1 VGRAA
6 VALLAVVA
14 LLGIT
19 GCGGDDTEGE
29 AAAGSGE
36 LQDVSSVA
44 VVKDAFD
51 ADAGTPRLVL
61 LLSPT

>member
-14 LLGIT
+14 LLGVG
-19 GCGGDDTEGE
+19 GCGGGDDEGGT
-29 AAAGSGE
+29 ATGSGE

>member
-6 VALLAVVA
+6 VALVAVAA
-14 LLGIT
+14 LLGVT

-29 AAAGSGE
+29 AAAGPGE
-36 LQDVSSVA
+36 LRDVSSVG
-44 VVKDAFD
+44 VVADAFD

>member
-1 VGRAA
+1 MGRAA

-14 LLGIT
+14 LLGVT
-19 GCGGDDTEGE
+19 GCGGDDTESE

-51 ADAGTPRLVL
+51 ADAGMPRLVL

>member
-6 VALLAVVA
+6 LALLAVAA
-14 LLGIT
+14 LLGVA
-19 GCGGDDTEGE
+19 GCGGDDTESE

-36 LQDVSSVA
+36 LRDVSSVG
-44 VVKDAFD
+44 VVADAFD

>member
-1 VGRAA
+1 MGRAA
-6 VALLAVVA
+6 LALLAVAA
-14 LLGIT
+14 LLGVA
-19 GCGGDDTEGE
+19 GCGGGDVDG
-29 AAAGSGE
+29 ASAE

>member
-1 VGRAA
+1 MLV
-6 VALLAVVA
+6 AVVA
-14 LLGIT
+14 LLGVA
-19 GCGGDDTEGE
+19 GCGGDDGTDGV
-29 AAAGSGE
+29 AAGSGE

>member
-1 VGRAA
+1 MLV
-6 VALLAVVA
+6 AVVA
-14 LLGIT
+14 LLGVAS
-19 GCGGDDTEGE
+19 CGGDDGRE
-29 AAAGSGE
+29 AVAAGSGE

-44 VVKDAFD
+44 LVKDAFD

>member
-1 VGRAA
+1 MGRAA
-6 VALLAVVA
+6 LALLAVAA
-14 LLGIT
+14 LLGIA
-19 GCGGDDTEGE
+19 GCGGDDTEGG

-44 VVKDAFD
+44 VVEDAFD

>member
-1 VGRAA
+1 VGRATL
-6 VALLAVVA
+6 ALLAVVA
-14 LLGIT
+14 LVAA
-19 GCGGDDTEGE
+19 CGGGNENG
-29 AAAGSGE
+29 AAGSGE

>member
-1 VGRAA
+1 MLV
-6 VALLAVVA
+6 AVVV
-14 LLGIT
+14 LLGVA
-19 GCGGDDTEGE
+19 GCGGDDGTDGV
-29 AAAGSGE
+29 AAGSGE

-51 ADAGTPRLVL
+51 ADSGTPRLVL